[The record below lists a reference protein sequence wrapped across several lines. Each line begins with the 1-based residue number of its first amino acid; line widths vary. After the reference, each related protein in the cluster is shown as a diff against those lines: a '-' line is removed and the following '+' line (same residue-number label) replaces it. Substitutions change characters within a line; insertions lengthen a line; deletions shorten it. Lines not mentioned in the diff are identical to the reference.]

1 MQKVREAGVDVMTF
15 GQYMRP
21 TRRHMPVSHYVT
33 PEAFDQ
39 WKKVGEEMVRPCTA
53 LCHFCT
59 SICFWIIIACSLI
72 GWSVFDFNQ
81 HLSWEGAKSKR
92 T

>member
-1 MQKVREAGVDVMTF
+1 MEKVREAGVDVMTF

-39 WKKVGEEMVRPCTA
+39 WKKVGEEMVRLGA
-53 LCHFCT
+53 CHFEC
-59 SICFWIIIACSLI
+59 CMFPDCRCRVVVCLSLV
-72 GWSVFDFNQ
+72 S
-81 HLSWEGAKSKR
+81 LSSR
-92 T
+92 